1 MKLKKEIAPLPV
13 PVYFTD
19 ISLENLKCFGKRQT
33 ISFADEHGNP
43 KQWNIILGENGVGK
57 TSVLRSLVL
66 ALSSVRLQNSR
77 QYYASYEIAAKWNC
91 TRYNDYDLPAVI
103 QSNVVIG
110 QNLNSKNEQ
119 SPEKVPIEVIA
130 REGMTESGGVGSSLN
145 QHDFRCFGYG
155 ATRLMGRTSLA
166 AKDNDYDSASL
177 FDDTTTLRNA
187 EEWLLQLDYLAEKDK
202 NASAGYKDDVIKILK
217 DLLPDVK
224 DIRFVTTDRFKP
236 GVEFKTS
243 YGWVTL
249 DNLSLGYRT
258 LIAWMVDFAS
268 RMFQRNS
275 TSKNPLQVPAVLLV
289 DEIDLHLH
297 PKWQRMLITFLTK
310 QFPNTQ
316 FIVTAHSPLV
326 IQAAE
331 DANVI
336 LLKKKGDEVFV
347 HQEIEEIKNWR
358 IDQIL
363 TSELFGL
370 ESARPPK
377 VAKLMK
383 ERDTLLAKKEMTT
396 NDKQKL
402 SLLDDQIGNLPYS
415 ETPEEIKA
423 ETIIQQLAA
432 KLGSQPYI
440 QNDSDF

>member
-1 MKLKKEIAPLPV
+1 MKLKKEIAPLSV

-19 ISLENLKCFGKRQT
+19 ISLENVKCFGKKQS
-33 ISFADEHGNP
+33 ISFADEQGKP

-57 TSVLRSLVL
+57 TSVLRSLL
-66 ALSSVRLQNSR
+66 FALSTVRLYNSR
-77 QYYASYEIAAKWNC
+77 NFYASYELAAKWDC
-91 TRYNDYDLPAVI
+91 TRYDDYDTPAQI
-103 QSNVVIG
+103 KANVVFG
-110 QNLNSKNEQ
+110 KKLNDESEQ
-119 SPEKVPIEVIA
+119 SGVKVPIEVVA
-130 REGMTESGGVGSSLN
+130 RRGMTESGVIDTKYE
-145 QHDFRCFGYG
+145 QMDIRCFGYG
-155 ATRLMGRTSLA
+155 ATRLMGKTSLA
-166 AKDNDYDSASL
+166 QKDNDYDSASL

-202 NASAGYKDDVIKILK
+202 DSSAFYKNEVIKILK

-224 DIRFVTTDRFKP
+224 DIRFVAKERFKP

-268 RMFQRNS
+268 RMFERNS
-275 TSKNPLQVPAVLLV
+275 TSKNPLQEAAVLLV

-297 PKWQRMLITFLTK
+297 PKWQRRLISFLT
-310 QFPNTQ
+310 QRFPNTQ

-331 DANVI
+331 NANVI
-336 LLKKKGDEVFV
+336 LLKKSGDQVVV
-347 HQEIEEIKNWR
+347 HQEMEEIKNWR
-358 IDQIL
+358 VDQIL

-377 VAKLMK
+377 VTKLMQ
-383 ERDTLLAKKEMTT
+383 ERDTLLSKKEISAE
-396 NDKQKL
+396 DKQRIN
-402 SLLDDQIGNLPYS
+402 LLDAQIGDLPFS
-415 ETPEEIKA
+415 ETPQEIKA

-432 KLGSQPYI
+432 KLGSQSFV
-440 QNDSDF
+440 QNDSDI